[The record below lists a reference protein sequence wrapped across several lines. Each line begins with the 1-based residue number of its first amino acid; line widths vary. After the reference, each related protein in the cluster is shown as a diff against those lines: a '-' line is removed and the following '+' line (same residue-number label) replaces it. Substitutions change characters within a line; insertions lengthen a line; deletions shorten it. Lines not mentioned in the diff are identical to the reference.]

1 MLPIKKILCPIDFSE
16 PSYQALDIAGE
27 LAAHFSARLVILH
40 VVAEIPYLSGSTTIT
55 GLDIPKYQKQLEE
68 ISFQKISEIIENRI
82 PKGVEAHPVITVG
95 KAADEIV
102 AVIEEQKPELVV
114 IATHG
119 ESGVRHLVFGSV
131 AEKVVRQIHVPVMTI
146 RASE

>member
-27 LAAHFSARLVILH
+27 LAAHFKAKLVILH

-68 ISFQKISEIIENRI
+68 ISFQKITEIIENRL
-82 PKGVEAHPVITVG
+82 PKEIEAHPVITVG

-102 AVIEEQKPELVV
+102 LVSEEQKPDVIV

-119 ESGVRHLVFGSV
+119 ETGVRHLVFGSV
-131 AEKVVRQIHVPVMTI
+131 AEKVVRHINVPVLTV
-146 RASE
+146 RSSE

>member
-27 LAAHFSARLVILH
+27 LAAHFNATLVILH

-55 GLDIPKYQKQLEE
+55 GLDIPKYQKQLED
-68 ISFQKISEIIENRI
+68 ISFEKISEIIENRI
-82 PKGVEAHPVITVG
+82 PKDVKAHPVITVG

-102 AVIEEQKPELVV
+102 AVSDEQTPDVIV

-119 ESGVRHLVFGSV
+119 ETGVRHLVFGSV
-131 AEKVVRQIHVPVMTI
+131 VEKVVRHIRVPVLTV

>member
-1 MLPIKKILCPIDFSE
+1 MLPIQKILCPIDFSE
-16 PSYQALDIAGE
+16 PSYQALDIAAE
-27 LAAHFSARLVILH
+27 LAAHFGARLVILH

-102 AVIEEQKPELVV
+102 AVADEQKPDILV

-119 ESGVRHLVFGSV
+119 ETGVRHLVFGSV
-131 AEKVVRQIHVPVMTI
+131 AEKVVRHIHVPVLTV
-146 RASE
+146 RASG

>member
-68 ISFQKISEIIENRI
+68 ISFQKISEIIENRV
-82 PKGVEAHPVITVG
+82 PKDVKAHPVITVG

-102 AVIEEQKPELVV
+102 SVSDEQKPDIIV

-119 ESGVRHLVFGSV
+119 ETGVRHLVFGSV
-131 AEKVVRQIHVPVMTI
+131 TEKVVRHIRVPVLTV
-146 RASE
+146 RASD